1 MANTIT
7 IDILADTRK
16 LVQGVDTANRSL
28 SGLQSQVGKLQA
40 LGTAAAGIG
49 AGFAGLAKV
58 GGILKTATL
67 QAVETADAISALRE
81 LTGKT
86 VIGDKFIKDLGS
98 VNKTL
103 GLSKKEAVEI
113 SKSYAVW
120 GNAANLT
127 GKELD
132 AFLRKQLQ
140 TTVDVRSFYGGSMEQ
155 VQTAIAGAFRGEFE
169 PIRKYG
175 VTLDMATVK
184 QEALRR
190 GLIKSKTS
198 ALEPATKVLVI
209 NDLLTKQLAITNGD
223 FARTIGSA
231 ANQQQILNATL
242 ENAQGSLGE
251 ALLGPFRTVVTFLNE
266 KFIPVI
272 EKLPAPIKA
281 FLGTVI
287 VLTAI
292 AVPLAAVVAGFIA
305 LGTVVAGLGTALA
318 TVGLVILAIGA
329 LVAIGVL
336 LYKNWDTIKRVA
348 GEVWEGI
355 KNAFEPIATFI
366 KDVFTAAWEGI
377 KPWLQLVVGI
387 VAVILTLFL
396 TPFIK
401 LFQGIAG
408 ILRLAFEKA
417 AGPFTW
423 FLGKLREF
431 IGYVGKQWGDFIGR
445 FVGIGANIVKGLWK
459 GISSLG
465 SWLRD
470 KFFQFFGNLIPGWVT
485 KMLGIKSP
493 SKVFIEFG
501 QQIVKGLAIGM
512 NPTGVRRASSGLA
525 MGAMSGFGPAQL
537 SGGGSYGNGMV
548 ININAGLGTD
558 PYELGRVVQQ
568 ALNKYESING
578 SR

>member
-1 MANTIT
+1 M
-7 IDILADTRK
+7 
-16 LVQGVDTANRSL
+16 
-28 SGLQSQVGKLQA
+28 
-40 LGTAAAGIG
+40 
-49 AGFAGLAKV
+49 
-58 GGILKTATL
+58 
-67 QAVETADAISALRE
+67 
-81 LTGKT
+81 
-86 VIGDKFIKDLGS
+86 
-98 VNKTL
+98 
-103 GLSKKEAVEI
+103 
-113 SKSYAVW
+113 
-120 GNAANLT
+120 
-127 GKELD
+127 
-132 AFLRKQLQ
+132 
-140 TTVDVRSFYGGSMEQ
+140 
-155 VQTAIAGAFRGEFE
+155 
-169 PIRKYG
+169 
-175 VTLDMATVK
+175 
-184 QEALRR
+184 
-190 GLIKSKTS
+190 
-198 ALEPATKVLVI
+198 
-209 NDLLTKQLAITNGD
+209 
-223 FARTIGSA
+223 
-231 ANQQQILNATL
+231 
-242 ENAQGSLGE
+242 
-251 ALLGPFRTVVTFLNE
+251 LGPFRTVVTFLNE
-266 KFIPVI
+266 KFIPLI

-292 AVPLAAVVAGFIA
+292 AVPLATLVAGFIA
-305 LGTVVAGLGTALA
+305 LGTVVAGLGTALLI
-318 TVGLVILAIGA
+318 VGGVILAIGA

-377 KPWLQLVVGI
+377 KPWLQLVIGI

-408 ILRLAFEKA
+408 ILRKAFELA

-537 SGGGSYGNGMV
+537 AGGSYGGGGMV

>member
-40 LGTAAAGIG
+40 LGAAAAGIG
-49 AGFAGLAKV
+49 AGFAGLSKI
-58 GGILKTATL
+58 GGVLKSSL
-67 QAVETADAISALRE
+67 QQAIQTQDEIVALRE

-86 VIGDKFIKDLGS
+86 VIGDKFISDLGKM
-98 VNKTL
+98 NKTM
-103 GLSKKEAVEI
+103 GLSKKEAVNVATG
-113 SKSYAVW
+113 YAVW
-120 GNAANLT
+120 GDVAKLT
-127 GKELD
+127 GKDLD
-132 AFLRKQLQ
+132 KFLRQNLLR
-140 TTVDVRSFYGGSMEQ
+140 TVDAASFFSKTTEEAG
-155 VQTAIAGAFRGEFE
+155 VAIQSAFRGEFE
-169 PIRKYG
+169 PIRKLG
-175 VTLDMATVK
+175 VVLDMATVK
-184 QEALRR
+184 NEAFRR
-190 GLIKSKTS
+190 GYIKTKTS
-198 ALEPATKVLVI
+198 ALEPATKVMII
-209 NDLLTKQLAITNGD
+209 NELLTEQLARTTGD
-223 FARTIGSA
+223 FAKNAGEA
-231 ANQQQILNATL
+231 AGQQKILNATL

-251 ALLGPFRTVVTFLNE
+251 TLLGPFRTVVTFLNE
-266 KFIPVI
+266 KFIPLI

-292 AVPLAAVVAGFIA
+292 AVPLATLVAGFIA
-305 LGTVVAGLGTALA
+305 LGTVVAGLGTALLI
-318 TVGLVILAIGA
+318 VGGVILAIGA

-377 KPWLQLVVGI
+377 KPWLQLVIGI
-387 VAVILTLFL
+387 VAIILTLFL

-408 ILRLAFEKA
+408 ILKKAFELA
-417 AGPFTW
+417 SGPFTW

-470 KFFQFFGNLIPGWVT
+470 KFFKFFGDLIPGWVT

-537 SGGGSYGNGMV
+537 AGGSYGGGGMV

>member
-16 LVQGVDTANRSL
+16 LVQGVDQANRTLGSL
-28 SGLQSQVGKLQA
+28 QTQVGKMQA
-40 LGTAAAGIG
+40 LGTAVAGIG
-49 AGFAGLAKV
+49 AGFAGLSKV
-58 GGILKTATL
+58 TGVLKTSLNA
-67 QAVETADAISALRE
+67 AVETADAVSALRE

-86 VIGDKFIKDLGS
+86 KIGDAFINDLGKL
-98 VNKTL
+98 NKTM
-103 GLSKKEAVEI
+103 GLSRKQAIEI
-113 SKSYAVW
+113 SKGYAVW

-132 AFLRKQLQ
+132 TFLRKQLQ
-140 TTVDVRSFYGGSMEQ
+140 TTVDVRSFYGGTMEE

-251 ALLGPFRTVVTFLNE
+251 SLLGPFRTVITFINDNV
-266 KFIPVI
+266 IPTI
-272 EKLPAPIKA
+272 EKLPAPVKA
-281 FLGTVI
+281 FLGTVL

-292 AVPLAAVVAGFIA
+292 AIPLAGVVAGFVA

-318 TVGLVILAIGA
+318 IVGGVILAIAA

-336 LYKNWDTIKRVA
+336 LYKNWETIKKVA

-355 KNAFEPIATFI
+355 KNAFGGIVEFL
-366 KDVFTAAWEGI
+366 KDVFTRAWEAI
-377 KPWLQLVVGI
+377 KPWLQLVGGI
-387 VAVILTLFL
+387 VALVATILI
-396 TPFIK
+396 TPFVK
-401 LFQGIAG
+401 LFQGIVD
-408 ILRLAFEKA
+408 IVKKAFNSKVFQDFLEKA
-417 AGPFTW
+417 KG
-423 FLGKLREF
+423 F
-431 IGYVGKQWGDFIGR
+431 ISNIIKVFSGIKDKFIT
-445 FVGIGANIVKGLWK
+445 IGANIVKGIWS
-459 GISSLG
+459 GIQSLG
-465 SWLRD
+465 TWLRD
-470 KFFQFFGNLIPGWVT
+470 KFFKFFGDLIPGWVK

-512 NPTGVRRASSGLA
+512 NPTGVRAASTGLA
-525 MGAMSGFGPAQL
+525 MGTMTGFGPAQL
-537 SGGGSYGNGMV
+537 AGTGGMRGGIV
-548 ININAGLGTD
+548 VNINAGLGTD

-578 SR
+578 AR